1 MLPKSVLIHCKPTLE
16 DWLTDNN
23 IPWAFSE
30 KHGFDEI
37 DAVVDD
43 IPYTIVD
50 GIYEDPDKQL
60 CEHYGIDYEQVN
72 CIEAV

>member
-1 MLPKSVLIHCKPTLE
+1 MQSVLIHCKPSLE
-16 DWLTDNN
+16 DYLTDNN
-23 IPWAFSE
+23 IPWTFSLQ
-30 KHGFDEI
+30 HGMDEI

-60 CEHYGIDYEQVN
+60 CEHYGIDYDQVN
-72 CIEAV
+72 CIEEV